1 MQSSYG
7 HTSPRGYWLRWA
19 ETLRRYHLDGFAS
32 WMLDGG
38 QPLAILSAQA
48 LYFMRPFLN
57 DGAEALART
66 LESDEELRDFV
77 SFLGGGADSWT

>member
-1 MQSSYG
+1 
-7 HTSPRGYWLRWA
+7 
-19 ETLRRYHLDGFAS
+19 
-32 WMLDGG
+32 MLDGG

-66 LESDEELRDFV
+66 LESDEEMRDFV